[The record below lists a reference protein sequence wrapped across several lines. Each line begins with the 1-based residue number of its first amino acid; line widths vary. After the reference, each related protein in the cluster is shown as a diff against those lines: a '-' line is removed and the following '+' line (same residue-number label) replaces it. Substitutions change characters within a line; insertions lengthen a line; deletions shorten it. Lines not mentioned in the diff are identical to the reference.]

1 MNTAP
6 KASGRLLK
14 AAIIGAGHFAYRM
27 HIPVL
32 AARPEVALDSVC
44 RLGAAELDLIR
55 DEFGFAFATE
65 DWRDVLDR
73 DIDIAVISSPHNL
86 HYEQARA
93 FLEKGCH
100 VLVEKPMCLDPA
112 DAWDLVETARRSDR
126 ELLVAY
132 GWNYKPGL
140 DAIKSMV
147 ARIGP
152 IEHAVCHMASFT
164 RSIFSGGGM
173 SRWKHIA
180 IQPERS
186 TWESPDAGG
195 GYAYGQLSHALG
207 LLYWATDLRAAA
219 VKALTFD
226 APSAIDLH
234 DAAAVRFTN
243 GATGVLSGSCGVPD
257 GHGFEVDIR
266 LYGRDGSVLLDIENE
281 RLVLKLPDGV
291 TEVIEAPSGN
301 WTYSCE
307 GPANRLVDLALGLGR
322 NESPGD
328 VGARAVETLHALL
341 GSRNAGG
348 AETGISQIR
357 KADSE

>member
-1 MNTAP
+1 MTDTPVTPARP
-6 KASGRLLK
+6 LR

-32 AARPEVALDSVC
+32 AARFEVVLDSVC
-44 RLGAAELDLIR
+44 RLGRQELDLIR

-65 DWRDVLDR
+65 NWRDVLER
-73 DIDIAVISSPHNL
+73 DIDIAVIASPHNL

-100 VLVEKPMCLDPA
+100 VLVEKPMCLDPTQA
-112 DAWDLVETARRSDR
+112 WELDATARRSGK

-140 DAIKSMV
+140 DAIKDMV
-147 ARIGP
+147 AQIGT
-152 IEHAVCHMASFT
+152 IEHVVCHMASFT
-164 RSIFSGGGM
+164 RSIFSGGGIQ
-173 SRWKHIA
+173 RWKHIA
-180 IQPERS
+180 IQPDRT
-186 TWESPDAGG
+186 TWESPDFGG
-195 GYAYGQLSHALG
+195 GFAYGQLSHALG
-207 LLYWATDLRAAA
+207 ILYWATDLRASS
-219 VKALTFD
+219 VKALTFN
-226 APSAIDLH
+226 APSTIDLH
-234 DAAAVRFTN
+234 DAAAIRFTN

-266 LYGRDGSVLLDIENE
+266 LYGSAGSLILDIETE
-281 RLVLKLPDGV
+281 RLILKLPGGTLETKTV
-291 TEVIEAPSGN
+291 PPGA

-307 GPANRLVDLALGLGR
+307 GPANRLVDIALGLGR

-341 GSRNAGG
+341 ASQNAGG
-348 AETGISQIR
+348 TQHDIHRTGKALAE
-357 KADSE
+357 

>member
-1 MNTAP
+1 MTEA
-6 KASGRLLK
+6 RLSQKGTLR

-32 AARPEVALDSVC
+32 AARSEVILDSVC
-44 RLGAAELDLIR
+44 RLGRAELDMIR

-65 DWRDVLDR
+65 HWKDVLDR
-73 DIDIAVISSPHNL
+73 DIDIAVIASPHNL
-86 HYEQARA
+86 HYEQAKA

-100 VLVEKPMCLDPA
+100 VLVEKPMCLDP
-112 DAWDLVETARRSDR
+112 DEAWQLAETARQTGR

-140 DAIKSMV
+140 DAIKDLV
-147 ARIGP
+147 TRIGP
-152 IEHAVCHMASFT
+152 IEHVVCHMASFT

-173 SRWKHIA
+173 QRWQHIA

-186 TWESPDAGG
+186 TWEDPSFGG
-195 GYAYGQLSHALG
+195 GFAYGQLSHALG
-207 LLYWATDLRAAA
+207 ILFWATELR
-219 VKALTFD
+219 VDTIKALTFD

-234 DAAAVRFTN
+234 DAAAVRFDN

-266 LYGRDGSVLLDIENE
+266 LYGRDGALLLDIEHE
-281 RLVLKLPDGV
+281 RLVLKLPDGKK
-291 TEVIEAPSGN
+291 EVIQAPDN
-301 WTYSCE
+301 AWTYSCE
-307 GPANRLVDLALGLGR
+307 GPADRLVDLALGTGR

-328 VGARAVETLHALL
+328 VGARAVETLAALL
-341 GSRNAGG
+341 ASRQAGG
-348 AETGISQIR
+348 REINIS
-357 KADSE
+357 KPN

>member
-1 MNTAP
+1 MTTKSHAP
-6 KASGRLLK
+6 GKQLK

-32 AARPEVALDSVC
+32 ASRAEVVLDSVC
-44 RLGAAELDLIR
+44 RLGREELDLIR
-55 DEFGFAFATE
+55 DEYGFAFATE
-65 DWRDVLDR
+65 DWREVLAR
-73 DIDIAVISSPHNL
+73 DIDIAVIASPHNL
-86 HYEQARA
+86 HFEQARA

-112 DAWDLVETARRSDR
+112 EAWSLVETAKRTGK

-132 GWNYKPGL
+132 GWHYKPGL
-140 DAIKSMV
+140 DQIKTMV
-147 ARIGP
+147 RRIGT
-152 IEHAVCHMASFT
+152 IEHVVCHMASFT

-173 SRWKHIA
+173 QRWKHIA

-186 TWESPDAGG
+186 TWESPDFGG

-207 LLYWATDLRAAA
+207 ILYWATDLRAAS
-219 VKALTFD
+219 VKAMTFD
-226 APSAIDLH
+226 APSTIDLH
-234 DAAAVRFTN
+234 DAAAVRFSN

-266 LYGRDGSVLLDIENE
+266 IYGSEGSLILDIETE
-281 RLVLKLPDGV
+281 RLVLKLPNGEGETATV
-291 TEVIEAPSGN
+291 SPGA

-307 GPANRLVDLALGLGR
+307 GPANRLVDLALGQDI

-341 GSRNAGG
+341 ASQKAGG
-348 AETGISQIR
+348 CDQPIT
-357 KADSE
+357 DSER